1 MSAVTPALEDLKRRR
16 PEWTPWLTVVQ
27 EAMNESGNPAW
38 DAVVPVRSSTLSG
51 APALEGAA
59 VTIPGKL
66 AGGFFER
73 LAAAAARAG
82 TPKLVAAAG
91 ALRAGTDPAALFQAS
106 LTQDLRQVDEIASSS
121 GVDPDAL
128 EAIVTLVALPF
139 LQACGRR
146 WSGSNSPAWAEGYC
160 QICGSWPSFAEMRGV
175 ERSRFHRCGRC
186 GGEWYAQILQCVY
199 CRTTEHEELVAL
211 VPEQAGGKG
220 TLDACRR
227 CKGYVKAFTR
237 LQGCAP
243 SAVMLH
249 DLASVDLDVA
259 ALEAGYTRP
268 PGAGCSLAV
277 SVEVSAGR
285 RFLAWN
291 A

>member
-1 MSAVTPALEDLKRRR
+1 MSAVIPAVEDLKRRR

-27 EAMNESGNPAW
+27 EAVSESSNPAW
-38 DAVVPVRSSTLSG
+38 DAVVPVRSSAPSA
-51 APALEGAA
+51 APALSGTA

-66 AGGFFER
+66 AGGLFER
-73 LAAAAARAG
+73 LARAASRAG
-82 TPKLVAAAG
+82 TPALVAAAG
-91 ALRAGTDPAALFQAS
+91 ALRAGADPAGLFQAS
-106 LTQDLRQVDEIASSS
+106 LTQDLRQVEEIASGS

-128 EAIVTLVALPF
+128 QAIVGLLALPL

-146 WSGSNSPAWAEGYC
+146 WSGSNSPVWGEGYC

-175 ERSRFHRCGRC
+175 DRSRFHRCARC

-199 CRTTEHEELVAL
+199 CRTTEHAELVAL
-211 VPEQAGGKG
+211 VPEKAGGKG
-220 TLDACRR
+220 SLDACRR
-227 CKGYVKAFTR
+227 CRGYVKVFTR

-243 SAVMLH
+243 SAVMLD

-268 PGAGCSLAV
+268 SGAGCSLSV
-277 SVEVSAGR
+277 SVDVSAGR
-285 RFLAWN
+285 RFLVWN